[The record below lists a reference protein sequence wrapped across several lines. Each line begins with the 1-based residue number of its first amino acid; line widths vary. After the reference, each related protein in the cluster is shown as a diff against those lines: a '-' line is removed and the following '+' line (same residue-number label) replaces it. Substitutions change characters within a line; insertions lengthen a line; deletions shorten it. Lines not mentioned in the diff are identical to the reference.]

1 LKRIQATQLQS
12 NSNDANYQKILRRS
26 TGSVIVKNINIV
38 AQECKY
44 SSAKNLIAYNINT
57 PKSKE
62 NVKKN
67 IIRVVPRQNNLM
79 KKFFFDK
86 TIHRDSNFKEKSPV
100 GNLNYKNFE
109 QLRREKYEKE
119 MELLNENED
128 DDLDK
133 KTINSPKKKFTR
145 VNIDG
150 GFFSLFH

>member
-1 LKRIQATQLQS
+1 MKRIQDTRLQS
-12 NSNDANYQKILRRS
+12 NSNDANYQKILKRS
-26 TGSVIVKNINIV
+26 NGSIIVRNINIV

-44 SSAKNLIAYNINT
+44 YSAKNLIKINT

-67 IIRVVPRQNNLM
+67 IIRVVSRQSPIM

-86 TIHRDSNFKEKSPV
+86 TIHRDCKLSPV

-133 KTINSPKKKFTR
+133 KTINSSPKKKFNR